1 MGSICAF
8 MLAKT
13 LRRHKS
19 IREARRWQYQQSLGV
34 LMAGNK
40 MANSINNN
48 NFRGYT
54 QLDNWMLKPQD
65 QEIITYSANSPNV
78 N

>member
-1 MGSICAF
+1 

-19 IREARRWQYQQSLGV
+19 IRDARRWQYQQSLGI
-34 LMAGNK
+34 LIAGGNK
-40 MANSINNN
+40 MTTNNAIANN
-48 NFRGYT
+48 NFHGYT
-54 QLDNWMLKPQD
+54 QLDNWVLRPQD
-65 QEIITYSANSPNV
+65 QEIITYTANSPNV